1 MNMMTFNV
9 ALKSYLNG
17 LSVKSVTSNK
27 VYSFNKGLKIEQS
40 SKSEQ
45 FGFWMLAK

>member
-1 MNMMTFNV
+1 MMTFNA

-27 VYSFNKGLKIEQS
+27 VYDFKGLKIEKT

-45 FGFWMLAK
+45 FGFLMLAK

>member
-1 MNMMTFNV
+1 MMTFNV

-27 VYSFNKGLKIEQS
+27 VYDFKRLKIEQA

-45 FGFWMLAK
+45 FGFWIVTK